1 MKKYGAYFM
10 AAMWMI
16 GVLSA
21 RPAFADDVAHAA
33 VVGGFPAPKELPA
46 GGVVGPSPTGG
57 GTVGTTGT
65 GDTSGTITNGGTAEK
80 TLADS
85 VSNPSG
91 SVAFLPQPQKKMS
104 TCTKALLIGGAALA
118 GIVGTGAILNE
129 LDGGMGASNDKAA
142 RPGDINSKTDAQTK
156 CASEAPAK
164 PGRIIIGFEGL
175 GGYAYG
181 GGLYRNM
188 LTPANNLPRTQTHY
202 YSQAMVT
209 DDTLSDAVRCA
220 YELAT
225 KPYKTKDGK
234 TVYNSITILG
244 YSYGGHAASQAV
256 ENLRKLGVSVDLVVT
271 ADPRTKWS
279 DPTVRFNKPNTVG
292 KWVNYYETLDL
303 PLRGY
308 EVPGAQNV
316 HIPGFVPHV
325 VLTSNSTVYNGT
337 ADLLKNVPLC
347 RADWRMQLGP
357 APSSCD

>member
-1 MKKYGAYFM
+1 M
-10 AAMWMI
+10 AAVFAS
-16 GVLSA
+16 GVFSA
-21 RPAFADDVAHAA
+21 RPAFADETAHAA
-33 VVGGFPAPKELPA
+33 IVGGFPAPKESP
-46 GGVVGPSPTGG
+46 GSIGVVTPPPSGGGATFGDPNLVAGTGG
-57 GTVGTTGT
+57 TAGTTGT
-65 GDTSGTITNGGTAEK
+65 GSTTTK

-85 VSNPSG
+85 VANPTG
-91 SVAFLPQPQKKMS
+91 SVALLPQPPKKMS

-129 LDGGMGASNDKAA
+129 LDGGLGAADDKAA
-142 RPGDINSKTDAQTK
+142 RTGDINSKTDAQKK
-156 CASEAPAK
+156 CAAEAPEK

-181 GGLYRNM
+181 GGLFRNM
-188 LTPANNLPRTQTHY
+188 LTPANKMPRTQTHY

-209 DDTLSDAVRCA
+209 DNTLSDSVRCA

-292 KWVNYYETLDL
+292 KWVNYYESLDL

-308 EVPGAQNV
+308 EVPGATNV

-325 VLTSNSTVYNGT
+325 VLTSNNTVYNGT

-347 RADWRMQLGP
+347 RSDWRMQLGP
-357 APSSCD
+357 APNSCD